1 MNELMQN
8 IFDKWKVASLPTSE
22 QVCFEVNYTSTVVEY
37 MKLLKT
43 WGVPYNV
50 VHDEFRVGIITM
62 NYWDVMT
69 NKDYYSDNVISE
81 EIMENYYA

>member
-1 MNELMQN
+1 MNELKQN
-8 IFDKWKVASLPTSE
+8 IFDKWKMASLTGSD
-22 QVCFEVNYTSTVVEY
+22 QVSFEVNYTSTVVEF

-43 WGVPYNV
+43 WGVPYKA
-50 VHDEFRVGIITM
+50 VHDEFRVCIITM

-69 NKDYYSDNVISE
+69 NKGYYYDNGITE